1 MTGRARPREPRAPRR
16 PPVAA
21 REQTC
26 AGPVPPPAGG
36 EVPGEEGS
44 GTMAVI
50 GVLVVAAVL
59 AGALALAGAV
69 QAHAVRTS
77 AVADLAALAAGDVSA
92 TAQWSPVG
100 DQPCDLAGQV
110 AAANGMDL
118 AECEV
123 VGPDTRVVVSRGLDL
138 GALTVTVSARAR
150 AGPEDG

>member
-1 MTGRARPREPRAPRR
+1 
-16 PPVAA
+16 
-21 REQTC
+21 
-26 AGPVPPPAGG
+26 
-36 EVPGEEGS
+36 
-44 GTMAVI
+44 MAVI